1 MRILFLGTPDFAVP
15 SLASL
20 IEGPDEVVG
29 VVSQPDRPR
38 GRGLQ
43 PLPPPVARLAREHG
57 IPVYQPKRLHTTEM
71 LDTLRAL
78 HPDLIVTCAFGK
90 ILRRSLLDLPPEG
103 CINVHASLLP
113 RHRGAAPI
121 PRAILEADP
130 WTGITIFR
138 MDEGMDT
145 GPILLQ
151 RLLRMPSDAT
161 TGSLTEH
168 LANLGGP
175 VLQEALGCIRSKTAR
190 YFPQGEDGVT
200 HAPRLSKEDGLIDWA
215 QPADRLERFVRAMDP
230 WPAARTSVRGQP
242 LRIAAL
248 EPVDLVPGTAV
259 PGTILALDPSPVIG
273 ARPGCVRLERV
284 QAAGKKEME
293 AAAWARGARLRIGDA
308 LG

>member
-1 MRILFLGTPDFAVP
+1 MRILFLGTPEFAVP
-15 SLASL
+15 SLASV

-38 GRGLQ
+38 GRGLR

-57 IPVYQPKRLHTTEM
+57 IEVYQPKRLHAPEM
-71 LDTLRAL
+71 LESFRAL
-78 HPDLIVTCAFGK
+78 RPDLIVTCAFGK
-90 ILRRSLLDLPPEG
+90 ILRSSLLDLPPEG

-121 PRAILEADP
+121 PQMILEGDP

-151 RLLRMPSDAT
+151 RLERMPSDAT
-161 TGSLTEH
+161 TGSLTER
-168 LANLGGP
+168 LAQLGG
-175 VLQEALGCIRSKTAR
+175 LALRDALGRIRSRTAQ

-200 HAPRLSKEDGLIDWA
+200 YAPRLAKEDGQIEWA

-230 WPAARTSVRGQP
+230 WPAARTSVRGSL
-242 LRIAAL
+242 LRIASL
-248 EPVDLVPGTAV
+248 EPVDLVPGPAA
-259 PGTILALDPSPVIG
+259 PGTLLSLDPDPVV
-273 ARPGCVRLERV
+273 AAHPGSVRLGRV
-284 QAAGKKEME
+284 QAAGKKEM
-293 AAAWARGARLRIGDA
+293 AAADWARGARLRPGES

>member
-15 SLASL
+15 SLASI
-20 IEGPDEVVG
+20 IEGPDTVVG

-43 PLPPPVARLAREHG
+43 PLPPPVVRLARESG
-57 IPVYQPKRLHTTEM
+57 IEVHQPKRLHTSEM
-71 LDTLRAL
+71 LGILRAL
-78 HPDLIVTCAFGK
+78 DPELIVTCAFGK

-121 PRAILEADP
+121 PRMILDGDP

-151 RLLRMPSDAT
+151 RLERMPPDAT
-161 TGSLTEH
+161 AGSLTER
-168 LANLGGP
+168 LSQLGGLA
-175 VLQEALGCIRSKTAR
+175 LQDALARIRSGTAR
-190 YFPQGEDGVT
+190 YAPQPEEGVT
-200 HAPRLSKEDGLIDWA
+200 LAPRLSKEDGRIDWA

-230 WPAARTSVRGQP
+230 WPAARTVLRGAP
-242 LRIAAL
+242 LRIASL
-248 EPVDLVPGTAV
+248 EPVDLIAGEAA
-259 PGTILALDPSPVIG
+259 PGTILSLDPDPVV
-273 ARPGCVRLERV
+273 AACPGCVRLGRV

-293 AAAWARGARLRIGDA
+293 ASAWARGARLRPGES

>member
-1 MRILFLGTPDFAVP
+1 MRILFFGTPDFAVP
-15 SLASL
+15 SLRSL

-43 PLPPPVARLAREHG
+43 PLPPPAAHLAREHG
-57 IPVYQPKRLHTTEM
+57 IVVHQPKRLHAPEM
-71 LDTLRAL
+71 LDALRAL
-78 HPDLIVTCAFGK
+78 RPDLIVTCAFGK
-90 ILRRSLLDLPPEG
+90 ILRSSLLELPPEG

-121 PRAILEADP
+121 PRAILEGDS

-145 GPILLQ
+145 GPMLLQ
-151 RLLRMPSDAT
+151 RLERIPPEAT
-161 TGSLTEH
+161 SGTLTER
-168 LANLGGP
+168 LADLGGLA
-175 VLQEALGCIRSKTAR
+175 VREAVEQIRSKTAR
-190 YFPQGEDGVT
+190 YIPQADEGIT
-200 HAPRLSKEDGLIDWA
+200 HAPRLSKEDGRIDFA

-230 WPAARTSVRGQP
+230 WPAARTVVRGQP
-242 LRIAAL
+242 LRIASLA
-248 EPVDLVPGTAV
+248 PVDLIPIEAA
-259 PGTILALDPSPVIG
+259 PGTILSLDSAPLVA
-273 ARPGCVRLERV
+273 ARPGRVRLLRV

-293 AAAWARGARLRIGDA
+293 AAAWSRGARLRVGES